1 MDAKRIELGWEWN
14 EKHLGGLLLWVN
26 GSRASGDAEFR
37 TYDMNA
43 ELSQSFFSSL
53 ILRGFL
59 SAPSP
64 AADTVTIHNGS
75 DDLSEALAQPQ
86 KHVHGEYL
94 PKPALSWS
102 LLQHYQCIPIRPA
115 LISDVDTG

>member
-1 MDAKRIELGWEWN
+1 VDAKRIELCWEWN

-26 GSRASGDAEFR
+26 GSRARGSAEFR

-53 ILRGFL
+53 VLRGFF

-75 DDLSEALAQPQ
+75 DDLSEALAQSQ
-86 KHVHGEYL
+86 KHVHEECS

-102 LLQHYQCIPIRPA
+102 LLQRYQCIPIQPA
-115 LISDVDTG
+115 SISGVDTG